1 MDSESKITARYLRIL
16 SYSVLAFTLAFLI
29 NNVLTVWVDWPG
41 VKKIFSHYELFGF
54 KQKALQGSEL
64 NYGYLQIGIYL
75 ICIAGVILYVF
86 KTYSQTLEHDSEILS
101 KFSAYLVR
109 SSFWAVFLVG
119 VADFIISFMVVERLW
134 EAIFSPE
141 VKAFMVKA
149 PERITFIHFPII
161 LGSFIIGYFTKSV
174 GFIWLAVLVVLS
186 EFVIVLSRFIFSYE
200 QAFQG
205 DLVRFW
211 YAALYLFASAY
222 ALIHEGHVRVDVLY
236 SSFSERKKAWT
247 NTIGSALLGVPLCL
261 IVIFYGLNGKASII
275 NGPVV
280 AFEVT
285 QQGSNGLY
293 LLYLMAVY
301 LAVFAVTM
309 LLQFTS
315 YFMSSSHKLLQD
327 EEEMNISNVNKAND
341 VSIEN
346 IESSSK

>member
-1 MDSESKITARYLRIL
+1 MDSESKITARYLRIV

-236 SSFSERKKAWT
+236 SSFSQRKKAWT
-247 NTIGSALLGVPLCL
+247 NSIGSAILGVPLCL

-327 EEEMNISNVNKAND
+327 EEEMNISNVHKEND
-341 VSIEN
+341 ASIEN
-346 IESSSK
+346 IESSK

>member
-1 MDSESKITARYLRIL
+1 MVTKNSNLSLYLRII

-29 NNVLTVWVDWPG
+29 NNFLTVWSDWPG
-41 VKKIFSHYELFGF
+41 IKKIFSHHEMFGY
-54 KQKALQGSEL
+54 KKKALEGSDL
-64 NYGYLQIGIYL
+64 NYGYMQIGLYL
-75 ICIAGVILYVF
+75 ICIAAVVFYVF
-86 KTYSQTLEHDSEILS
+86 KTYSQTLEQDSKILS
-101 KFSAYLVR
+101 RFSAYLVR

-119 VADFIISFMVVERLW
+119 VADFVISFMVVERLW

-141 VKAFMVKA
+141 VKALMVKA
-149 PERITFIHFPII
+149 PVRITYIHFPII
-161 LGSFIIGYFTKSV
+161 LISFVIGYFTKSV
-174 GFIWLAVLVVLS
+174 GFIWLAVLVVVS

-236 SSFSERKKAWT
+236 SSFSEKKKAWT
-247 NTIGSALLGVPLCL
+247 NMVGSAVLGVPLTL
-261 IVIFYGLNGKASII
+261 IVIFLGLNGKASII

-309 LLQFTS
+309 LIQFTS
-315 YFMSSSHKLLQD
+315 YFMESSHKILKGVK
-327 EEEMNISNVNKAND
+327 N
-341 VSIEN
+341 
-346 IESSSK
+346 